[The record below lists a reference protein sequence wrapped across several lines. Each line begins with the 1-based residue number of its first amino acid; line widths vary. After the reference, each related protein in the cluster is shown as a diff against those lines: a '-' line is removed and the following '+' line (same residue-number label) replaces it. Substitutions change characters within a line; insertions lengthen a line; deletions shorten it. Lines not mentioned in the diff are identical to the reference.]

1 MNEETIDSNENGEN
15 GDEESIDSDENGD
28 ENGDRPTINPEN

>member
-1 MNEETIDSNENGEN
+1 MNEQTIDSNEN

-28 ENGDRPTINPEN
+28 ENGENFVLQQI